1 VANHDN
7 RLEMTRLYNER
18 PSTAHIVATAAAWII
33 GIGIVVFGAGSLVV
47 AGIAGPA
54 VTGGGGSAPS
64 ATVAPPVVSQQPV
77 APVESTPTPSPVEAP
92 DPEPTPPPITGVVC
106 IDPGHQAR
114 ADSSQEPVGP
124 GASETKPKV
133 AGGTR
138 GVATG
143 IPESETVLA
152 ISLKLRDELE
162 KRGITVVMVRETQ
175 DVNIANSERAA
186 IANNANADLFLR
198 LHCDGAN
205 SQSAHGLSTL
215 VPASNRWTGPIVG
228 PSRTAADIV
237 HKAVVAATG
246 AKDNGVV
253 ERSDLSGFNWATV
266 PTILVEMGFM
276 TNPAEDERLNDPAYQ
291 QRLAE
296 GMAEGTVEYLRSR

>member
-1 VANHDN
+1 
-7 RLEMTRLYNER
+7 MYNDR
-18 PSTAHIVATAAAWII
+18 PSTAQMIATAAAWIV
-33 GIGIVVFGAGSLVV
+33 GIGVVVFGAGSLVV
-47 AGIAGPA
+47 AGMTGPA
-54 VTGGGGSAPS
+54 VTGGGAQTPP
-64 ATVAPPVVSQQPV
+64 AAVAPAVVSQQPV
-77 APVESTPTPSPVEAP
+77 APVEPTPTPDPAVSP
-92 DPEPTPPPITGVVC
+92 DGEPTATLAPVTGVVC
-106 IDPGHQAR
+106 IDPGHQAK
-114 ADSSQEPVGP
+114 ADSSHEPVGP

-143 IPESETVLA
+143 TPESETVLA

-162 KRGITVVMVRETQ
+162 QRGITVVMVRETQ

-186 IANNANADLFLR
+186 IANNANADLFIR

-205 SQSAHGLSTL
+205 SQSAYGLSTL

-237 HKAVVAATG
+237 HRAVVAATG

-253 ERSDLSGFNWATV
+253 ERSDLSGFNWAKV

-276 TNPAEDERLNDPAYQ
+276 TNPAEDARLNDPAYQ
-291 QRLAE
+291 QQLAD
-296 GMAEGTVEYLRSR
+296 GMAEGIEEYLRSR